1 MSIPLTLG
9 VPHRPD
15 PNALVAGLLQQRY
28 PASTGGERAITAGP
42 VVVPASVL
50 LGLDDDVQLGRVV
63 VELDVDPDRLR
74 DSRASYEVVRYTV
87 NVDDD
92 TLSDA
97 LALRLPS
104 PVVLYPELSDAS
116 ALDTVTAIVDAHRT
130 PGIAAWQP
138 PRHIADV
145 LAVVAHSEVG
155 FTARARSG
163 ADAIAVVA
171 ATVAALR
178 GDDIPAALA
187 EPDAAALA
195 ALRPEAADAV
205 RTVLLGIEVDDAS
218 AAHRD
223 LDAAGLIRTDSLGT

>member
-15 PNALVAGLLQQRY
+15 PNALVTGLFQQRY
-28 PASTGGERAITAGP
+28 PGVAAVEKAISAGP

-50 LGLDDDVQLGRVV
+50 LGLDDGVDLGRVV
-63 VELDVDPDRLR
+63 VELDVDPDDLR
-74 DSRASYEVVRYTV
+74 NVRAAYEAVRYSV
-87 NVDDD
+87 HVDAD
-92 TLSDA
+92 TLADA
-97 LALRLPS
+97 LVLRLPS
-104 PVVLYPELSDAS
+104 PLVIFPELDDSS
-116 ALDTVTAIVDAHRT
+116 ALETVTAIVDAHRT
-130 PGIAAWQP
+130 PGISAWLS

-163 ADAIAVVA
+163 AEAIAVVA

-178 GDDIPAALA
+178 GDDIPTALA
-187 EPDAAALA
+187 SPDVAALA

-218 AAHRD
+218 AGHRA
-223 LDAAGLIRTDSLGT
+223 LVEAGLVSADSLGT